1 MRWLWENCSQFSLW
15 EIVRSKP
22 LRRCW
27 TSSWNNP
34 TLSSCVSLTSWNA
47 ASKSTSTRDSLE
59 MDTEVGSTF
68 FYKTRMLAFIR
79 CNSKHDRR
87 QSHAI
92 FDVVQFDYQY
102 SVIASLVYIF
112 SRKAIYSDRR
122 GMSLVRQRHH
132 KYCKGLTLSRQQQL
146 KMFLKQLFMLHLFFV
161 SYFHRKTAFSQPQ
174 FSVGK
179 QYDLIKWI
187 AFLRQAQIMLLNWQ
201 NFLNVFITSTLSVM
215 PEKYN
220 PK

>member
-1 MRWLWENCSQFSLW
+1 MQFQKWSSPISCNFRCCAIWLPIFGYRFAGVHFFQ
-15 EIVRSKP
+15 
-22 LRRCW
+22 
-27 TSSWNNP
+27 
-34 TLSSCVSLTSWNA
+34 
-47 ASKSTSTRDSLE
+47 KSNLFWSTW
-59 MDTEVGSTF
+59 
-68 FYKTRMLAFIR
+68 Y
-79 CNSKHDRR
+79 
-87 QSHAI
+87 
-92 FDVVQFDYQY
+92 
-102 SVIASLVYIF
+102 VIG
-112 SRKAIYSDRR
+112 KAK
-122 GMSLVRQRHH
+122 VPQ

-201 NFLNVFITSTLSVM
+201 NFLNVFVTSTLSVI

-220 PK
+220 PR